1 MDIKEYIWNPR
12 GSNFTFF
19 PPPLSESRNM
29 SLTGSRDFSVL
40 SSHFIVTYLPIYYYC
55 IATLSWNVPN
65 FQYLLFLIAKFS
77 ILTLIWGHK
86 THTNLSLSKNI
97 QYKERQTWEGCFF
110 TLFPESSLCQW
121 WSPWDSQSES
131 GCPLARL
138 SWEGDRPA
146 HPPQNA
152 WLHAGWQLPTG

>member
-1 MDIKEYIWNPR
+1 MDIKEYIWNPS

-19 PPPLSESRNM
+19 PPSLAKSRDM
-29 SLTGSRDFSVL
+29 SFIGSRDFSVF
-40 SSHFIVTYLPIYYYC
+40 SSHFIVTYLPTYYYC
-55 IATLSWNVPN
+55 TATLSWNVPD

-77 ILTLIWGHK
+77 ILTRLGSWD
-86 THTNLSLSKNI
+86 THSLSKKYNS
-97 QYKERQTWEGCFF
+97 KKRQTWEGCFF
-110 TLFPESSLCQW
+110 TLFPESFLCQW

-131 GCPLARL
+131 GCLSARL